1 MATKPKTK
9 RKSKTFAEQVEA
21 YHKILEEQGAGYYL
35 AKRRITPCTL
45 AKEIE
50 EHLKATEVKVFH
62 HDGEIIYSEPLRA
75 WSTQFRALELAVK
88 LYGMMPKEK
97 IELDATDGLIE
108 RIMEARKRAN
118 GGG

>member
-1 MATKPKTK
+1 MAKPK
-9 RKSKTFAEQVEA
+9 RKTPTIAEQTA
-21 YHKILEEQGAGYYL
+21 RFRKIIAEDGAGFFL